1 MKRGYSK
8 LLYSQRNKNETI
20 VSVIKRLFGEHI
32 RSRLVRTQNRELS
45 LRCIAYNAHRLTNI
59 ALIIDGFYRAPLLS
73 ESHLCMTLHSFTN
86 GCIGKYCT
94 EGLS

>member
-8 LLYSQRNKNETI
+8 LLYNQRNKNETI

-59 ALIIDGFYRAPLLS
+59 ALIIDGFCKALNIINQHIS
-73 ESHLCMTLHSFTN
+73 
-86 GCIGKYCT
+86 
-94 EGLS
+94 